1 MLVDK
6 KLMDSLSAQAKVN
19 PRLRQALDL
28 RTTPDDQS
36 QRILNAVEPGTI
48 LPIHRHRGSTETIVV
63 LRGKV
68 VQHYY
73 DDNGNKT
80 ASFELAPGSAQV
92 GMSVPVGQWHALESL
107 EEGSVIFECKDGAY
121 APLQPSEFLNV
132 SLLGTPKVLTT
143 PSWQLYQQLCD
154 TVFGSGAVTIKPT
167 TRDNNIIGTQIYTR
181 VCRLP
186 QEFPNSP

>member
-1 MLVDK
+1 
-6 KLMDSLSAQAKVN
+6 MDSLSQQAKES

-28 RTTPDDQS
+28 RTTPHDTS

-48 LPIHRHRGSTETIVV
+48 LPIHRHRGSTETIIV

-80 ASFELAPGSAQV
+80 ASYELAPNTAQV

-107 EEGSVIFECKDGAY
+107 EEESVIFESKDGAY
-121 APLQPSEFLNV
+121 LPLSAEDILEV
-132 SLLGTPKVLTT
+132 
-143 PSWQLYQQLCD
+143 
-154 TVFGSGAVTIKPT
+154 A
-167 TRDNNIIGTQIYTR
+167 
-181 VCRLP
+181 
-186 QEFPNSP
+186 QEGQ

>member
-1 MLVDK
+1 MILNK
-6 KLMDSLSAQAKVN
+6 KLMDDLSAQAKVN

-48 LPIHRHRGSTETIVV
+48 LPIHRHRGTTETIIV

-73 DDNGNKT
+73 DDNGTKT

-121 APLQPSEFLNV
+121 QPLSAENILEV
-132 SLLGTPKVLTT
+132 
-143 PSWQLYQQLCD
+143 D
-154 TVFGSGAVTIKPT
+154 ISGK
-167 TRDNNIIGTQIYTR
+167 D
-181 VCRLP
+181 
-186 QEFPNSP
+186 

>member
-1 MLVDK
+1 MIIDQK
-6 KLMDSLSAQAKVN
+6 IMDSLSQQAKES
-19 PRLRQALDL
+19 PRLRQAFDL
-28 RTTPDDQS
+28 RTTPNDSS

-121 APLQPSEFLNV
+121 QSLSAEDILEFAQK
-132 SLLGTPKVLTT
+132 GK
-143 PSWQLYQQLCD
+143 
-154 TVFGSGAVTIKPT
+154 
-167 TRDNNIIGTQIYTR
+167 
-181 VCRLP
+181 
-186 QEFPNSP
+186 

>member
-1 MLVDK
+1 MIVDK
-6 KLMDSLSAQAKVN
+6 KLMDDLSAQAKEH
-19 PRLRQALDL
+19 PRLRQAFDL
-28 RTTPDDQS
+28 RTTPNDSS

-48 LPIHRHRGSTETIVV
+48 LPIHRHRGSTETIIV

-73 DDNGNKT
+73 NDAGEKT

-121 APLQPSEFLNV
+121 QPLSAEDILEV
-132 SLLGTPKVLTT
+132 DPK
-143 PSWQLYQQLCD
+143 
-154 TVFGSGAVTIKPT
+154 GK
-167 TRDNNIIGTQIYTR
+167 
-181 VCRLP
+181 
-186 QEFPNSP
+186 

>member
-1 MLVDK
+1 MILNK
-6 KLMDSLSAQAKVN
+6 KLMDDLSAQAKEN
-19 PRLRQALDL
+19 PRLRQAFDL
-28 RTTPDDQS
+28 RTTPNDSS

-48 LPIHRHRGSTETIVV
+48 LPIHRHRGSTETIIV

-80 ASFELAPGSAQV
+80 ASYELAPNSAQV

-121 APLQPSEFLNV
+121 QPLSAEDILEV
-132 SLLGTPKVLTT
+132 VI
-143 PSWQLYQQLCD
+143 
-154 TVFGSGAVTIKPT
+154 SGK
-167 TRDNNIIGTQIYTR
+167 D
-181 VCRLP
+181 
-186 QEFPNSP
+186 

>member
-1 MLVDK
+1 MKIDNQLLDT
-6 KLMDSLSAQAKVN
+6 LSAQAKAN
-19 PRLRQALDL
+19 PRLRQAFDL
-28 RTTPDDQS
+28 RTTPEDQS

-48 LPIHRHRGSTETIVV
+48 LAIHRHRGSTETIIV

-73 DDNGNKT
+73 NDAGEKT

-121 APLQPSEFLNV
+121 QPLSAEDILEV
-132 SLLGTPKVLTT
+132 VI
-143 PSWQLYQQLCD
+143 
-154 TVFGSGAVTIKPT
+154 SGK
-167 TRDNNIIGTQIYTR
+167 D
-181 VCRLP
+181 
-186 QEFPNSP
+186 